1 MGTMVEF
8 GAARMPPPTL
18 PPAPPLIL
26 GAGWGSSGTRAMA
39 MAMVHFGLT
48 TGHCSHYVN
57 VSARV
62 HCGLS
67 LCGHGLAL
75 LQQRLCA
82 YLAEGSQDP
91 SAFRVFDGLDAIF
104 DTPAPNFFPYLW
116 RAYGATA
123 RVILTSRTPS
133 AWYASRSQHHYA
145 DNCLDSDHFLQNR
158 SARPRDGRRLKD
170 KDCSQWIDELPGEG
184 SHPTVPGS
192 WRAGKDEPL
201 SAARRCNVSGVAP
214 GAEPRVDAGTLQRA
228 YSAHN
233 ALVRSLVPSSRLLD
247 IDITAISAEE
257 AWARVARFLRR
268 KIPED
273 ACLAPDCRFPEL
285 RPRGQKLPAVNL
297 TNDFDGRCR
306 FSKEFTDF
314 LAAAAPSPSP
324 PPLPTL
330 NCTPGR
336 WVGQCR

>member
-1 MGTMVEF
+1 MPVELARVPWYLQYHGGVRRRAHAAAHAPS
-8 GAARMPPPTL
+8 GAAADPRRRL
-18 PPAPPLIL
+18 GLERDEGDGDGDGPLWADHGPQPL
-26 GAGWGSSGTRAMA
+26 
-39 MAMVHFGLT
+39 
-48 TGHCSHYVN
+48 CN

-75 LQQRLCA
+75 LQQRLCVPRR
-82 YLAEGSQDP
+82 GSGP
-91 SAFRVFDGLDAIF
+91 VRLPVFDGLDAIF

-184 SHPTVPGS
+184 SHPTFGS
-192 WRAGKDEPL
+192 WAGKDEPL

-214 GAEPRVDAGTLQRA
+214 GAEPRVDAGTLQRTGRQRA
-228 YSAHN
+228 R
-233 ALVRSLVPSSRLLD
+233 ALPRPSSRLLD

-257 AWARVARFLRR
+257 AWARVARWA
-268 KIPED
+268 ED
-273 ACLAPDCRFPEL
+273 PRTRASPDCRSRL

-297 TNDFDGRCR
+297 TNDFDGRCASPR
-306 FSKEFTDF
+306 CR

-324 PPLPTL
+324 PPLPT
-330 NCTPGR
+330 
-336 WVGQCR
+336 

>member
-1 MGTMVEF
+1 
-8 GAARMPPPTL
+8 
-18 PPAPPLIL
+18 
-26 GAGWGSSGTRAMA
+26 

-104 DTPAPNFFPYLW
+104 DTPAPNFFPELW

-133 AWYASRSQHHYA
+133 AVPSRSQHHYA

-158 SARPRDGRRLKD
+158 SARPRTADARTGLLAVDRR
-170 KDCSQWIDELPGEG
+170 IAREG
-184 SHPTVPGS
+184 SHPTFRSGELG
-192 WRAGKDEPL
+192 RTNR
-201 SAARRCNVSGVAP
+201 SAACRCNVSGVAP

-228 YSAHN
+228 CLAHN

-257 AWARVARFLRR
+257 AGARGPFLRR

-297 TNDFDGRCR
+297 TNDLTDGAASPRSSPT
-306 FSKEFTDF
+306 FSRQ
-314 LAAAAPSPSP
+314 LRRRRRRRAADAELYSWALGGPM
-324 PPLPTL
+324 
-330 NCTPGR
+330 
-336 WVGQCR
+336 

>member
-1 MGTMVEF
+1 MVEF

-18 PPAPPLIL
+18 SGAAADPRRRL
-26 GAGWGSSGTRAMA
+26 GLATRAMA

-48 TGHCSHYVN
+48 TATAATIN
-57 VSARV
+57 ASARV
-62 HCGLS
+62 HRGL
-67 LCGHGLAL
+67 GHGLAL

-201 SAARRCNVSGVAP
+201 GRP
-214 GAEPRVDAGTLQRA
+214 PLQRFWRCA
-228 YSAHN
+228 RGGA
-233 ALVRSLVPSSRLLD
+233 SR
-247 IDITAISAEE
+247 
-257 AWARVARFLRR
+257 
-268 KIPED
+268 
-273 ACLAPDCRFPEL
+273 
-285 RPRGQKLPAVNL
+285 
-297 TNDFDGRCR
+297 
-306 FSKEFTDF
+306 
-314 LAAAAPSPSP
+314 
-324 PPLPTL
+324 
-330 NCTPGR
+330 
-336 WVGQCR
+336 